1 MWAIFVVLR
10 EPVGILHARWCLR
23 RWVVWCVPEAVDGDL
38 GAAPNFLFN
47 LLYNIAF
54 SRLGH
59 AVLQNDIM
67 IFGSNYT

>member
-1 MWAIFVVLR
+1 MWAILVLLR
-10 EPVGILHARWCLR
+10 APVEILPVHWCLR
-23 RWVVWCVPEAVDGDL
+23 RWIVWCVPEAVDGDL
-38 GAAPNFLFN
+38 GAAPNYPFY

-59 AVLQNDIM
+59 AVSQNDIM